1 MVTLK
6 LTQLKLLKI
15 GAVKKL
21 TKDLKI
27 GRLHCKRPEL
37 KQRLLAV
44 SLSNFSVTK
53 SSNNQLFS
61 VELIKR
67 HAVRPG

>member
-44 SLSNFSVTK
+44 SLSNYSVT

-67 HAVRPG
+67 LAARPG

>member
-27 GRLHCKRPEL
+27 G
-37 KQRLLAV
+37 Q
-44 SLSNFSVTK
+44 S
-53 SSNNQLFS
+53 
-61 VELIKR
+61 
-67 HAVRPG
+67 